1 MGYNRWYNYEDIQ
14 MGPCII
20 SWLGNLMLIVKKVIM
35 LFYFI
40 WINYQKK
47 RSKSAKLNKE
57 NDSIKKESSFIS
69 LSGEDSNTSFSLT
82 SETQSNQGP
91 MDFSS
96 SQLLASEDSNSLYE
110 SGAKRMKTEWNKHW
124 KVFIN
129 YLIII
134 HLLKY
139 NGRTDH

>member
-1 MGYNRWYNYEDIQ
+1 MIADQFLLQGKKMGYNRWYNYEDIQ

-69 LSGEDSNTSFSLT
+69 LSGEDSNTS
-82 SETQSNQGP
+82 ETVP
-91 MDFSS
+91 P
-96 SQLLASEDSNSLYE
+96 
-110 SGAKRMKTEWNKHW
+110 
-124 KVFIN
+124 
-129 YLIII
+129 
-134 HLLKY
+134 
-139 NGRTDH
+139 

>member
-1 MGYNRWYNYEDIQ
+1 MIADQFLLQGKKMGYNRWYNYEDIQ

-69 LSGEDSNTSFSLT
+69 LSGEDSNTS
-82 SETQSNQGP
+82 ETVPPYFFLNLCYFYI
-91 MDFSS
+91 DETFENEFWT
-96 SQLLASEDSNSLYE
+96 LL
-110 SGAKRMKTEWNKHW
+110 
-124 KVFIN
+124 
-129 YLIII
+129 
-134 HLLKY
+134 
-139 NGRTDH
+139 